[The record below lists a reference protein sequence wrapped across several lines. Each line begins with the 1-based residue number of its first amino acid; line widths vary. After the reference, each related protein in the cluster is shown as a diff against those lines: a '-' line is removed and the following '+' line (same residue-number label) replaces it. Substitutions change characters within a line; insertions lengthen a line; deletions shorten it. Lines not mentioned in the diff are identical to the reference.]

1 MAPGS
6 ADTPTRI
13 GAPIL
18 GLAAA
23 TGPTYFSTMTECQ
36 ICGGQVTELV
46 DFGRQPLSD
55 AFRVP
60 NDSSEEFFFRLAVGL
75 CDSCTMAQLMEQ
87 VPREKMFHEDYPYH
101 SSGSTVM
108 RKHFEL
114 TARHFLETELSGP
127 DPFVVEIGCNDG
139 IMLRTVAAQGVRH
152 LGVDP
157 SGGVAEVARG
167 LGVQV
172 RTAFFEETT
181 AREIAAEHGPAD
193 VVYAANTICHIPY
206 LNSIFRG
213 LDALLQ
219 PSGVFVFEDPYLG
232 DIVERTSFDQIYD
245 EHFYLFTARSVRAM
259 ARRHG
264 FELVD
269 VERLPVHGGE
279 VRYTVARAGSR
290 PVDAAVEA
298 LLAEEAARGLG
309 EPATLRAFGDAVA
322 RIRTDL
328 VALLSELRAQG
339 KRVVAYGAT
348 AKSAT
353 VANYCGLGPDL
364 VEFVSDTT
372 PAKQGRLTPG
382 THIPVRPPE
391 AFAEGHPDHA
401 LLFAWN
407 HAEEIMAKE
416 RTFRDAG
423 GRWILYVPDVH
434 VV

>member
-1 MAPGS
+1 
-6 ADTPTRI
+6 
-13 GAPIL
+13 
-18 GLAAA
+18 
-23 TGPTYFSTMTECQ
+23 MTECQ

-46 DFGRQPLSD
+46 DLGQQPLSD

-60 NDSSEEFFFRLAVGL
+60 DDSSEEFFFRLAVGL
-75 CDSCTMAQLMEQ
+75 CDSCTMAQLMEE
-87 VPREKMFHEDYPYH
+87 VPREKMFHEDYPYY

-114 TARHFLETELSGP
+114 TARRFLETELDGA
-127 DPFVVEIGCNDG
+127 DPFLVELGCNDG
-139 IMLRTVAAQGVRH
+139 IMLRTVAEQGVRH

-157 SGGVAEVARG
+157 SDGVAEVARAQ
-167 LGVQV
+167 GVQV
-172 RTAFFEETT
+172 RTAFFEEAT

-213 LDALLQ
+213 LDVLLT
-219 PSGVFVFEDPYLG
+219 PGGVFVFEDPYLG

-245 EHFYLFTARSVRAM
+245 EHFYLFTARSVRET

-279 VRYTVARAGSR
+279 VRYTVARAGAR
-290 PVDAAVEA
+290 PVAAAVEA
-298 LLAEEAARGLG
+298 LLAEEADRGLG
-309 EPATLRAFGDAVA
+309 EAATLRAFGESVA
-322 RIRTDL
+322 RVREDL
-328 VALLSELRAQG
+328 VALLTRLRDEG
-339 KRVVAYGAT
+339 RRVVAYGAT

-364 VEFVSDTT
+364 IEFVSDTT

-382 THIPVRPPE
+382 SRIPVRAPE
-391 AFAEGHPDHA
+391 AFAEDFPDYA

-416 RTFRDAG
+416 RAYREAG
-423 GRWILYVPDVH
+423 GRWILYVPDVR